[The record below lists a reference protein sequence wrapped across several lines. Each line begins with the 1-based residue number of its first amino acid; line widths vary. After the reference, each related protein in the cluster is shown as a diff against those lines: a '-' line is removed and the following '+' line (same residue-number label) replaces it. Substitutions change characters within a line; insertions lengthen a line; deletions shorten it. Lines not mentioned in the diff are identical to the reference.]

1 MTATFPGAKTR
12 GKGTVPS
19 FVFDGVCHI
28 FNFDKKNAL
37 GTPGDMFDE
46 HLYAFHMFMTREG
59 ERILSREEFFKEWRN
74 RFHLQTYSMMDCR
87 HGRSAPKWLPNILTK
102 QFGGVR

>member
-1 MTATFPGAKTR
+1 MTALFPGAKTR
-12 GKGTVPS
+12 GKGSVPS

-37 GTPGDMFDE
+37 GTPGQMFDE

-59 ERILSREEFFKEWRN
+59 ERILSREEFFKEWSVDEIYEMVFEQSDTDMIARA
-74 RFHLQTYSMMDCR
+74 C
-87 HGRSAPKWLPNILTK
+87 LPNRAALAYNA
-102 QFGGVR
+102 